1 MVTQF
6 EHNILNEPE
15 VFIYRLDSVLLR
27 KKVLL
32 GSARWSCDVS
42 AAPYNVLTLNC
53 SNTIQTQSLARS
65 AKYSTKCALFL
76 PQNYSPLLR

>member
-27 KKVLL
+27 KKSYWDQLD
-32 GSARWSCDVS
+32 G
-42 AAPYNVLTLNC
+42 AAM
-53 SNTIQTQSLARS
+53 
-65 AKYSTKCALFL
+65 
-76 PQNYSPLLR
+76 